1 MADRPRALA
10 QVQIADRRWNA
21 ALDASEFAP
30 PDEQFGRRLRDIADA
45 CEQEAAALRMADAVG
60 MGWDPAPGSSNMRL
74 SYELRPGGNRPGP
87 VELWERFDEAVRRLG
102 VAMEGVAVTA
112 VAREFAELSD
122 ITRELADAVETGR
135 LRRQAS

>member
-1 MADRPRALA
+1 MADRPRPLA
-10 QVQIADRRWNA
+10 QVQLADRRWNA

-30 PDEQFGRRLRDIADA
+30 PDAQFGHRLRDIADA
-45 CEQEAAALRMADAVG
+45 CEQEAAALRLADTVG

-87 VELWERFDEAVRRLG
+87 ADLWELFDESVRRLG
-102 VAMEGVAVTA
+102 TAMEGVAVSA

-122 ITRELADAVETGR
+122 ITRKLADALDTGR